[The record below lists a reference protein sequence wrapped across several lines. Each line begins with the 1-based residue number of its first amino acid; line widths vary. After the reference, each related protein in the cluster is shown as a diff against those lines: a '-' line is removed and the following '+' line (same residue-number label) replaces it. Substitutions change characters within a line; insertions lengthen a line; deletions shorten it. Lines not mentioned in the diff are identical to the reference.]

1 MVIGLDSAEPSL
13 VEAWRDELPTLSGL
27 MDRGVH
33 GRLTSVIPPI
43 TVPAWSCMMA
53 SRTPGD
59 LGVYGFRNRSDH
71 TYDGRFIADGSA
83 IKAPRLWDLVGR
95 AGGSSIVVGVPGTY
109 PPRPLR
115 GALVTCFLTPS
126 VESSYTYP
134 PGLKDEVADVVGEY
148 MFDVKDFR
156 TENKAWLLEQLYEMT
171 DRRFRLAE
179 HLLATRPWQLFAMV
193 EMGHD
198 RIHHGF
204 WKFMDAEH
212 RKHEPGNAFESAI
225 LDYYRHVDGL
235 IGRAARARGRGDAR
249 ARRLRPRR
257 EAARRRRFASTSG
270 SGARDCSR
278 SRPSRTA
285 CACRTRSGSTGR
297 GRRPGATAATTRASS

>member
-1 MVIGLDSAEPSL
+1 MTPQVVGICSPGHAAGRSRRGSIMGARGRAAGKEGDGHRPRQRRAVARRSVARRAADA
-13 VEAWRDELPTLSGL
+13 VGL

-126 VESSYTYP
+126 VESTYTYP
-134 PGLKDEVADVVGEY
+134 PGLKDEIADVVGEY

-156 TENKAWLLEQLYEMT
+156 TENKAAPRAALRDDGPALPACRPPARDAAVAAVRDGRDGPRPHPSRLLEVHG
-171 DRRFRLAE
+171 RRAPQARARQRVRVGDPRLLQACG
-179 HLLATRPWQLFAMV
+179 RP
-193 EMGHD
+193 D
-198 RIHHGF
+198 
-204 WKFMDAEH
+204 
-212 RKHEPGNAFESAI
+212 
-225 LDYYRHVDGL
+225 
-235 IGRAARARGRGDAR
+235 GRAARACRRGDD
-249 ARRLRPRR
+249 
-257 EAARRRRFASTSG
+257 S
-270 SGARDCSR
+270 CS
-278 SRPSRTA
+278 SSPTTA
-285 CACRTRSGSTGR
+285 RSGSTAGF
-297 GRRPGATAATTRASS
+297 A